1 MTPMKLIMGL
11 SVVASLASY
20 APITEAAPIAASRAN
35 VTISNSDSPIVQ
47 VVTRVGVAHRSAR
60 RTTRRVMR
68 R

>member
-1 MTPMKLIMGL
+1 MKMIMGL
-11 SVVASLASY
+11 FIAASLASY
-20 APITEAAPIAASRAN
+20 VPITEAAPIVASHAA
-35 VTISNSDSPIVQ
+35 VTISNPVGPIVQ